1 MIKNNLDIF
10 KHCVFCDAIFGK
22 KDNYTCKTFQNK
34 SKPSQLK
41 KNINADFLKKGMDCI
56 FSRRRWSNYWKNC
69 RGKTT

>member
-1 MIKNNLDIF
+1 MLFLVKKTITLAKLF
-10 KHCVFCDAIFGK
+10 KTEA
-22 KDNYTCKTFQNK
+22 NQAN
-34 SKPSQLK
+34 LK